1 MPHSAFIRLAAL
13 NAANSID
20 IRAISHRA
28 EAIASNLAD
37 LAAHVSL
44 SPCPISAAAM
54 WTTTRA
60 SRHSRHSVSM
70 TLPSPRAAPPGD
82 SLAPDGGPHVRTR
95 WCGKAATVAHM
106 ATVAARDLRNH
117 TAAVLREV
125 AAGEP
130 VTITVRGEAVAEIH
144 PVKARRRRY
153 MTRADVM
160 EIIVRRQADPG
171 LTADLAIL
179 AGDTTDDL

>member
-1 MPHSAFIRLAAL
+1 
-13 NAANSID
+13 
-20 IRAISHRA
+20 
-28 EAIASNLAD
+28 
-37 LAAHVSL
+37 
-44 SPCPISAAAM
+44 
-54 WTTTRA
+54 
-60 SRHSRHSVSM
+60 
-70 TLPSPRAAPPGD
+70 
-82 SLAPDGGPHVRTR
+82 
-95 WCGKAATVAHM
+95 M